1 MMARLNAYAFKTAT
15 RLPAGG
21 EESGPSQS
29 PNHYDL
35 GQCHSQLTKKI
46 PTLKRVWGFSLF

>member
-15 RLPAGG
+15 RLPSGG

-46 PTLKRVWGFSLF
+46 PALKRVWGFSLF